1 MPSRPLRTFASVTST
16 LALVAAGFAA
26 TTGAAQADP
35 DVIEQPVDTDLCPGT
50 PVWTGGFTSADVGKP
65 VTGKTTTHGI
75 TPEGFT
81 GEYVSTLRSAA
92 GRGKDIYLFRM
103 EGSRITKT
111 NAAGDEIVDA
121 GIWAGMSGS
130 PVYDGDGNLIG
141 SVSYGFSG
149 GASNLAGVTPAKDL
163 ISIQDGTGT
172 TAAVQSAPVSAS
184 VSRLAAQSTTTSSD
198 TAADFSEI
206 HQLAL
211 PRVSAG
217 IKGADATSIAS
228 KSRTLAKKYG
238 SAMPKFHTGSQYDGT
253 LDAEAAI
260 VAGGNIATSWSHGDV
275 ALAAVGTVTAVCG
288 DKVFAFGHPDN
299 FDGDKATETF
309 HAAEAA
315 AIQEDATFGS
325 YKLANIDMKPL
336 GQITQDRLS
345 GIMGVLGQLPV
356 ETTITTNTTLGSATT
371 SAETKV
377 SVPAAVSAA
386 VGSQLFNDAL
396 DGLDAYVNGG
406 EALMTWTIN
415 YTPRGGVPAN
425 YTRTQRVSTNEY
437 FAEEMPYDV
446 ASDVEF
452 LQAGSDT
459 KVAINAVTV
468 NTQLFPD
475 HNALRIS
482 RIDIRS
488 NGKWVKVKN
497 GTRVNARRGKAFP
510 IQVHLVPANADSV
523 AAPVIKRLDQTIST
537 SASGTGHLSFVG
549 GQNYYDDFEDEFT
562 IDIDEED
569 EDYYYD
575 EEEPLTLAQVLAA
588 LKAQVRND
596 TARSS
601 QQYVTKYGS
610 DRVSRK
616 SVATPAVTSGSAY
629 IRLRYTS

>member
-1 MPSRPLRTFASVTST
+1 MPSRPLRTLASVTST
-16 LALVAAGFAA
+16 FALVAAGFAA

-35 DVIEQPVDTDLCPGT
+35 DVIEQPVDTDLCEGT
-50 PVWTGGFTSADVGKP
+50 SVWTGGFTESDIGKP
-65 VTGKTTTHGI
+65 VTGKTTTRGI
-75 TPEGFT
+75 APEGFT

-111 NAAGDEIVDA
+111 NADGDVVVDA

-130 PVYDGDGNLIG
+130 PVYDSDGNLIG
-141 SVSYGFSG
+141 AVAYGFSG

-163 ISIQDGTGT
+163 LSIQNGTGT
-172 TAAVQSAPVSAS
+172 TAPAPSAPVSAS
-184 VSRLAAQSTTTSSD
+184 VSKMAAQSTTTTSD

-206 HQLAL
+206 RQLAL

-217 IKGADATSIAS
+217 IKGTHATSITG

-238 SAMPKFHTGSQYDGT
+238 SALPKFHTGSQYDGD
-253 LDAEAAI
+253 LNAGAAI
-260 VAGGNIATSWSHGDV
+260 VAGGNIATSWTHGDV

-325 YKLANIDMKPL
+325 YKLANIDMQPI

-345 GIMGVLGQLPV
+345 GIMGVVGQLPV

-377 SVPAAVSAA
+377 SVPAAVGAA

-396 DGLDAYVNGG
+396 DGLDAYANGG

-415 YTPRGGVPAN
+415 YTPRGGVPAT
-425 YTRTQRVSTNEY
+425 YTRTQRVSSKEY
-437 FAEEMPYDV
+437 FAEEMPYDA

-459 KVAINAVTV
+459 KVTINSVTV

-475 HNALRIS
+475 HRSLRIS
-482 RIDIRS
+482 RIDVRR
-488 NGKWVKVKN
+488 NGAWVRAKN
-497 GTRVNARRGKAFP
+497 GTRFDARRGRTFP
-510 IQVHLVPANADSV
+510 VQVHLIPANAESE
-523 AAPVIKRLDQTIST
+523 ATPVVVRLDQGVSR
-537 SASGTGHLSFVG
+537 SAYGTGHLSFIG
-549 GQNYYDDFEDEFT
+549 GQNYSEDFEEDFT

-575 EEEPLTLAQVLAA
+575 DEEPLTLAQVLAA

-596 TARSS
+596 SARSS
-601 QQYVTKYGS
+601 QQYITKYG
-610 DRVSRK
+610 RELVSRR
-616 SVATPAVTSGSAY
+616 SVGTPAVTSGSAY
-629 IRLRYTS
+629 IRLRYIP